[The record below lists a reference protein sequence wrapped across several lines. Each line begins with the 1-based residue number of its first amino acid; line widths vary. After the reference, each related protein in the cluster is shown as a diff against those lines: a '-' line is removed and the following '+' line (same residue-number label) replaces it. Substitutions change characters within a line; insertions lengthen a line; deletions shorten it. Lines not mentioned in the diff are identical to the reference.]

1 MDGTARYR
9 IKVVGRL
16 DGRWA
21 DWFDGMC
28 ITHEKAVNGST
39 LTSLESGEIDQA
51 GLHGLLK
58 RLRDLNLSLQCVER
72 IDEREA
78 GSNDGDR

>member
-9 IKVVGRL
+9 IKVGGRL
-16 DGRWA
+16 NGRWA

-58 RLRDLNLSLQCVER
+58 RLRDLNLCLHCVER
-72 IDEREA
+72 IDEKSA
-78 GSNDGDR
+78 GSIDGDR

>member
-1 MDGTARYR
+1 MDGTERYR

-16 DGRWA
+16 NGRWA
-21 DWFDGMC
+21 DWFDGMH
-28 ITHEKAVNGST
+28 IAHEKRKDGLT

-58 RLRDLNLSLQCVER
+58 RLRDLNLSLHCVEK
-72 IDEREA
+72 IEETA
-78 GSNDGDR
+78 SESNDEDR